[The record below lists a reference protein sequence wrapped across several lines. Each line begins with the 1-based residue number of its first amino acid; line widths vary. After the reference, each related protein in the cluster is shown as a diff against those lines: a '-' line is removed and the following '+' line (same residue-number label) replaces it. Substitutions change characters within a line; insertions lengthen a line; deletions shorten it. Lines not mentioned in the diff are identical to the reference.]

1 MTSIT
6 DITSRM
12 YQPIFNP
19 VRHIVE
25 ANIAR
30 YENYIRVRNIYVLAV
45 AYTFHC
51 DSQIRTILT
60 IFDLKC
66 LLFGSEIKTV
76 LFVMH

>member
-30 YENYIRVRNIYVLAV
+30 YENYIRVLGTS
-45 AYTFHC
+45 TFLKL
-51 DSQIRTILT
+51 QINFIVILRFRTILT

-66 LLFGSEIKTV
+66 LMFGSKIK